1 MALWGLSVADRPLEA
16 EGKTVVMRFICV
28 AGREMVNAGH
38 ETSMAKHDFSIS
50 GFETI
55 ANAVAAENCRYGI
68 HFMPCARAT
77 GRYWR
82 RVWLTAE
89 DQALTAEDYAL
100 TAEDQA
106 LTAKDQALTAKD
118 QALTAEDQALTAEDQ
133 TLTAED
139 HALYSSNVQPNAA
152 ATTSGTK
159 IMAFCCPFS

>member
-16 EGKTVVMRFICV
+16 EGKTAMMRFICV
-28 AGREMVNAGH
+28 AGREMANAGR

-55 ANAVAAENCRYGI
+55 ANAVAAENCRHSI

-77 GRYWR
+77 GRDWR
-82 RVWLTAE
+82 RVWLTVE

-106 LTAKDQALTAKD
+106 LTTED
-118 QALTAEDQALTAEDQ
+118 QALTAEDQALTAEDY

-139 HALYSSNVQPNAA
+139 QALYSASVQLNAA

-159 IMAFCCPFS
+159 ILAFCCPFS

>member
-16 EGKTVVMRFICV
+16 EGKTAVMRFICV
-28 AGREMVNAGH
+28 AGREMANAGR

-55 ANAVAAENCRYGI
+55 ANAVAAENCRHGI
-68 HFMPCARAT
+68 HFMPCAKAT
-77 GRYWR
+77 GRDWR

-89 DQALTAEDYAL
+89 DQT
-100 TAEDQA
+100 
-106 LTAKDQALTAKD
+106 
-118 QALTAEDQALTAEDQ
+118 LTAEDQALTAEDQ

-139 HALYSSNVQPNAA
+139 QALTAKDQTLTAEDQALTAEDYTLTAEDQALYSASVQPNAA

-159 IMAFCCPFS
+159 ILAFCCPFS

>member
-16 EGKTVVMRFICV
+16 EGETAVMRFICV
-28 AGREMVNAGH
+28 AGREMVNAGR

-55 ANAVAAENCRYGI
+55 ANAVAAENCRHSI

-77 GRYWR
+77 GRDWR

-89 DQALTAEDYAL
+89 DQALTAEDYAM

-106 LTAKDQALTAKD
+106 MTTEDQTLTAKD
-118 QALTAEDQALTAEDQ
+118 QALTAEDAGA
-133 TLTAED
+133 
-139 HALYSSNVQPNAA
+139 VQRQRAA
-152 ATTSGTK
+152 QCGSHDIGHK
-159 IMAFCCPFS
+159 DFGVLLSVLINYL

>member
-28 AGREMVNAGH
+28 AGREMANAGR

-55 ANAVAAENCRYGI
+55 ANAVAAENCRHGI

-77 GRYWR
+77 GRDWR
-82 RVWLTAE
+82 RVW
-89 DQALTAEDYAL
+89 
-100 TAEDQA
+100 
-106 LTAKDQALTAKD
+106 
-118 QALTAEDQALTAEDQ
+118 LTAEDQ

>member
-1 MALWGLSVADRPLEA
+1 MALWGLSVADRPLEV

-28 AGREMVNAGH
+28 AGREMANAGR

-55 ANAVAAENCRYGI
+55 ANAVAAENCRHGI

-77 GRYWR
+77 GRDWR

-89 DQALTAEDYAL
+89 DQALTAED
-100 TAEDQA
+100 
-106 LTAKDQALTAKD
+106 
-118 QALTAEDQALTAEDQ
+118 Q
-133 TLTAED
+133 TL
-139 HALYSSNVQPNAA
+139 YSASVLPNAA

-159 IMAFCCPFS
+159 ILAFCCPFS

>member
-77 GRYWR
+77 GRDWR

-89 DQALTAEDYAL
+89 DQALTAED
-100 TAEDQA
+100 Q
-106 LTAKDQALTAKD
+106 
-118 QALTAEDQALTAEDQ
+118 
-133 TLTAED
+133 
-139 HALYSSNVQPNAA
+139 ALYSGSVQPNAA

>member
-55 ANAVAAENCRYGI
+55 ANAVAAENCRHGV

-77 GRYWR
+77 GRDWR

-89 DQALTAEDYAL
+89 DQALTAED
-100 TAEDQA
+100 Q
-106 LTAKDQALTAKD
+106 
-118 QALTAEDQALTAEDQ
+118 
-133 TLTAED
+133 
-139 HALYSSNVQPNAA
+139 ALYSGSVQPNAA

-159 IMAFCCPFS
+159 ILAFYCPFS

>member
-16 EGKTVVMRFICV
+16 EGETAMMRFICV
-28 AGREMVNAGH
+28 AGREMANAGH

-55 ANAVAAENCRYGI
+55 ANAVAAETCRHSI

-77 GRYWR
+77 GRDWR

-89 DQALTAEDYAL
+89 DQAM
-100 TAEDQA
+100 
-106 LTAKDQALTAKD
+106 TAKD
-118 QALTAEDQALTAEDQ
+118 QALTAEDQAL
-133 TLTAED
+133 
-139 HALYSSNVQPNAA
+139 YSASVLPNAA

-159 IMAFCCPFS
+159 ILAFCCPFS

>member
-55 ANAVAAENCRYGI
+55 ANAVAAENCRHSV

-77 GRYWR
+77 GRDWR
-82 RVWLTAE
+82 RVW
-89 DQALTAEDYAL
+89 LTAEDYAL
-100 TAEDQA
+100 TAENQALTAKDQA
-106 LTAKDQALTAKD
+106 MTAKDQAMTAKDQAMTAKDQALTAKD
-118 QALTAEDQALTAEDQ
+118 QVLPAEAQAP
-133 TLTAED
+133 
-139 HALYSSNVQPNAA
+139 YSASVLPNAA

-159 IMAFCCPFS
+159 ILAFYCPFS

>member
-16 EGKTVVMRFICV
+16 EGETAVMRFICV
-28 AGREMVNAGH
+28 AGREMVNAGR

-55 ANAVAAENCRYGI
+55 VNAVAAENCRYGI

-77 GRYWR
+77 GRDWR

-89 DQALTAEDYAL
+89 DQALTAED
-100 TAEDQA
+100 Q
-106 LTAKDQALTAKD
+106 
-118 QALTAEDQALTAEDQ
+118 
-133 TLTAED
+133 
-139 HALYSSNVQPNAA
+139 ALYSASVQPNAA

-159 IMAFCCPFS
+159 ILAFCCPFS

>member
-16 EGKTVVMRFICV
+16 EGETAVMRFICV
-28 AGREMVNAGH
+28 AGREMANAGR

-77 GRYWR
+77 GRDWR
-82 RVWLTAE
+82 RVWLTA
-89 DQALTAEDYAL
+89 
-100 TAEDQA
+100 
-106 LTAKDQALTAKD
+106 KDQT
-118 QALTAEDQALTAEDQ
+118 LTAEDQALTAEDQ

-159 IMAFCCPFS
+159 ILAFCCPFS

>member
-1 MALWGLSVADRPLEA
+1 MALWGLSVADRPLA
-16 EGKTVVMRFICV
+16 TEGKTVVMRFICV
-28 AGREMVNAGH
+28 AGREMVNAGR

-77 GRYWR
+77 GRDWR

-89 DQALTAEDYAL
+89 DQALTAED
-100 TAEDQA
+100 Q
-106 LTAKDQALTAKD
+106 
-118 QALTAEDQALTAEDQ
+118 
-133 TLTAED
+133 
-139 HALYSSNVQPNAA
+139 ALYSGSVQPNAA

-159 IMAFCCPFS
+159 ILAFCCPFS